1 MIPPTLNLPFY
12 KTEKS
17 FRRFIPLFNK
27 ALEIYPDAFVHQPER
42 SIETFCRDFRYARS
56 SALEYGYYNLLANP
70 AGFKNLSTSIKCAIR
85 GEYCLIGGEQGIEDK
100 TKQVATIVEHRLQ
113 APLRSDENIT
123 TFTGNEKEVA
133 IICQFIRKRQ
143 FSPMP
148 TFHVL
153 LDPITKDRLE
163 AVVDNLFEQVEKTP
177 NTYRIL

>member
-1 MIPPTLNLPFY
+1 MLTPSHNLPFY

-27 ALEIYPDAFVHQPER
+27 AVEIYPDAFIHQPER

-56 SALEYGYYNLLANP
+56 SAIEYGYYNLLSNP
-70 AGFKNLSTSIKCAIR
+70 VGFKNISTNIKCAIR
-85 GEYCLIGGEQGIEDK
+85 GEYCLIGGEEGIRDK
-100 TKQVATIVEHRLQ
+100 TKHYDTIIEHQIQ
-113 APLRSDENIT
+113 APLRVTEAPT
-123 TFTGNEKEVA
+123 TFTGTEKEVA

-163 AVVDNLFEQVEKTP
+163 AVVDNLFEPVDKTP